1 MKYLVVAIAIYSN
14 IVWALSFESGEY
26 KNTMIELY
34 TSQGCHN
41 CPPAER
47 WLGNFKQSESLFT
60 NIVPMAFHVDYWDGY
75 GWDDQYA
82 NPKHSLRHRLHY
94 GEGNVSAVF
103 TPHIVVS
110 GAEEN
115 YWRDSIH
122 HEYNKKVGN
131 IVVTIEGDEVQVQ
144 FDKPGFVANI
154 ALLGSDIVTEITG
167 GENAGRTAEHNFVV
181 LGYDA
186 THTKTNTA
194 ILTLPTTKKDAK
206 LALAV
211 WVSSKKSIRPIQVTG
226 AWL

>member
-1 MKYLVVAIAIYSN
+1 MKYLILAIVLYN
-14 IVWALSFESGEY
+14 QTVWALSFESGEY
-26 KNTMIELY
+26 KNTLIELY

-47 WLGNFKQSESLFT
+47 WLGNFKKSENLFT

-82 NPKHSLRHRLHY
+82 SPTHSLRHRLHY

-103 TPHIVVS
+103 TPHVVVS
-110 GAEEN
+110 GEEEN
-115 YWRDSIH
+115 YWRDGIH

-131 IVVTIEGDEVQVQ
+131 ITVNIEGDEVKVQ
-144 FDKPGFVANI
+144 FDTSGFVANI
-154 ALLGSDIVTEITG
+154 ALLGSDIQTNITG
-167 GENAGRTAEHNFVV
+167 GENSGRMAEHNFVV

-186 THTKTNTA
+186 KYTKTKTV
-194 ILTLPTTKKDAK
+194 TLPLPKTTTDAK

-211 WVSSKKSIRPIQVTG
+211 WISTKKSIRPIQVTG